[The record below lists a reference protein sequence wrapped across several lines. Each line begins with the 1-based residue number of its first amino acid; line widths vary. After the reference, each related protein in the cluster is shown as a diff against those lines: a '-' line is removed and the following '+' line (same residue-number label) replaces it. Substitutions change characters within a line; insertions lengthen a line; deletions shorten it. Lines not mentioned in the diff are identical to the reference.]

1 MMEHHLLIILISLVL
16 GLYLAWNIG
25 ANDVANA
32 MGTSVGSGALTLKN
46 ALIIAAVLEFCGA
59 FFVGAHV
66 SETIQ
71 SGLINESIFINNPK
85 VLVLGML
92 ASLLAAGVWL
102 QIASYYG
109 WPVST
114 THCIIGAVVGFG
126 LIIGGFE
133 AVEWDNLGFIA
144 TSWVFSPII
153 GGVISFIIFTI
164 LRRQVFYTHDPVSA
178 TKKITPILVFFV
190 FSILTSVTLFKGLS
204 NVNLDLHF
212 SAALGIAIIIG
223 LIAAF
228 IAYLLLKRVK
238 PPQREVNNELVKD
251 LQAQIS
257 LSKVLKHLQR
267 LRANSE
273 GHIQEEAIELY
284 SRASK
289 LSKTLENIPSPV
301 EASEYATVEKIFA
314 YLQIIS
320 ACCMAFAHGANDVAN
335 AIGPLATIFTIVEHN
350 AVIMSAEIPSWILAL
365 GGIGIVV
372 GLATWGWRVIETIGK
387 KLTELTPSRGFA
399 AEFGAATTIL
409 FASKLGLP
417 ISTTHTL
424 VGSVLGVGL
433 ARGIGALNLSMIREI
448 FLSWVVTL
456 PAGAILSVIFYYLFT
471 LLL

>member
-1 MMEHHLLIILISLVL
+1 MIEHHFLILGIALVL

-46 ALIIAAVLEFCGA
+46 ALIIAAILEFCGA
-59 FFVGAHV
+59 FFVGSHV

-71 SGLINESIFINNPK
+71 SGLINEGIFINSPK

-92 ASLLAAGVWL
+92 ASLLATGVWL

-133 AVEWDNLGFIA
+133 AVEWDNLSFIA
-144 TSWVFSPII
+144 SSWIISPII
-153 GGVISFIIFTI
+153 GGVISYIIFTI
-164 LRRQVFYTHDPVSA
+164 LRRKVFYTHDPVSA
-178 TKKITPILVFFV
+178 TKKLAPILVFFV

-212 SAALGIAIIIG
+212 SASLGISVSIG
-223 LIAAF
+223 LLAAF
-228 IAYLLLKRVK
+228 IAYLLLKKVK
-238 PPQREVNNELVKD
+238 PPQREVKNELIKD
-251 LQAQIS
+251 LQSQIS
-257 LSKVLKHLQR
+257 LGKVLKHLQR

-273 GHIQEEAIELY
+273 GDIQEEAIELF
-284 SRASK
+284 SRASD
-289 LSKTLENIPSPV
+289 LSKKLESISSPV
-301 EASEYATVEKIFA
+301 EASEYALVEKIFS

-335 AIGPLATIFTIVEHN
+335 AIGPLATIFSIVEN
-350 AVIMSAEIPSWILAL
+350 NTVIMSAEIPSWILAL
-365 GGIGIVV
+365 GGIGIVI

-399 AEFGAATTIL
+399 AEFGAAFTIL

-471 LLL
+471 LMF

>member
-1 MMEHHLLIILISLVL
+1 MIEHHFLILGIALVL

-46 ALIIAAVLEFCGA
+46 ALLIAALLEFCGA

-71 SGLINESIFINNPK
+71 NGLINEEIFINNPK

-92 ASLLAAGVWL
+92 ASLLSAGVWL

-126 LIIGGFE
+126 LIIGGIE
-133 AVEWDNLGFIA
+133 AVEWDNLGYIA
-144 TSWVFSPII
+144 TSWVISPLI
-153 GGVISFIIFTI
+153 GGIISYIIFTI
-164 LRRQVFYTHDPVSA
+164 LRRQVFYTHDPIGA
-178 TKKITPILVFFV
+178 TKKITPLLVFFV
-190 FSILTSVTLFKGLS
+190 FAILTSVTLFKGL
-204 NVNLDLHF
+204 NNINLELHF
-212 SAALGIAIIIG
+212 TASLGISLVVG
-223 LIAAF
+223 LFAAF

-238 PPQREVNNELVKD
+238 PPIREIKAELVKD
-251 LQAQIS
+251 MQTQLS
-257 LSKVLKHLQR
+257 LSKVVKHLQR
-267 LRANSE
+267 LRAHSE
-273 GHIQEEAIELY
+273 GHIQNEAIALLE
-284 SRASK
+284 RAQK
-289 LSKTLENIPSPV
+289 LSETLDSIPTQV

-314 YLQIIS
+314 YLQIVS

-335 AIGPLATIFTIVEHN
+335 AIGPLASIFSIVEN
-350 AVIMSAEIPSWILAL
+350 NKVVLSSTIPAWILAL
-365 GGIGIVV
+365 GGIGIVI

-456 PAGAILSVIFYYLFT
+456 PAGAILSVIFYYLFV
-471 LLL
+471 LIL